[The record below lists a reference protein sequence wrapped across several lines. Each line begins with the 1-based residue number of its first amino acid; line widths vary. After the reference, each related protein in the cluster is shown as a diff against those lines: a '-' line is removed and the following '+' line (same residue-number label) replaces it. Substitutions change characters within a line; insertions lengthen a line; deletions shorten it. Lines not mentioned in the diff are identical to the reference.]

1 MTMTESKLTFRTI
14 GIERLRVIS
23 DGAGITTLVAG
34 HGCPLR
40 CKYCLNPQCFEQKAT
55 KEYTVEELIQEV
67 AIDDLYFQS
76 TGGGVVFG
84 GGEPLLQADF
94 IHAFRQQCPKEWK
107 IYLESSLAV
116 PETELEKVID
126 DIDFFLIDI
135 KDMNSEIYQNY
146 TGRSNENTIR
156 NLRKL
161 AEAGKATQTTI
172 RIPLIPDY
180 NHEKDRQASIKNLQE
195 MGFVF
200 FDAFRYEVELALGKR
215 KAAQGNEATRK
226 QRPVTATK

>member
-55 KEYTVEELIQEV
+55 KEYTVEELIKEV
-67 AIDDLYFQS
+67 AIDDLYFQA

-84 GGEPLLQADF
+84 GGEALLQADF

-116 PETELEKVID
+116 SETELEKVID